1 MFCSLIHKTI
11 LMSFPLAQTKEIREI
26 RLFLMLIFE
35 QKVSVLGN
43 KLPDQR
49 SHFSLASFNPR
60 VKAGQ
65 YPRPVWTQ
73 TRCGRV
79 ESCYPQAADIHGFI
93 TGHLTHH
100 QRPNSVSGCLNIN
113 KFIPLLFCGE
123 TEIFSE
129 EFVCNS
135 RHWHRV
141 TGGEATQ

>member
-93 TGHLTHH
+93 TGHRTLDTSSET
-100 QRPNSVSGCLNIN
+100 QQCLRVSEYQQIHS
-113 KFIPLLFCGE
+113 
-123 TEIFSE
+123 T
-129 EFVCNS
+129 FVLWRN
-135 RHWHRV
+135 
-141 TGGEATQ
+141 